1 MHKSACAV
9 ADRFSFY
16 SWDGDRA
23 HPSVQELLLSTQHN
37 LVELIRFPCEAIS
50 NEFHADCSTTFLDL
64 DALTGIT
71 LDIPRWASD
80 PAAYIMRLSKNLK
93 SLRLT
98 LSSPINRRGIHIQ
111 ALLFR
116 HLFLLRSHCQI
127 SLTSLDLCG
136 FDLRYAAEH
145 LMRLINF
152 SQVSELALHRC
163 DHLDYFLQLL
173 TNNLKHET
181 PRFKTIH
188 FTHNNEYE
196 LDNNLNALTAF
207 LHSCS
212 GLHRLLLHV
221 LMPANPSSEWRYSH
235 LMKHAE
241 TLRVLAIDVKCEPW
255 GAVPDIELFSD
266 FEGFV
271 NIASSFRV
279 LQHLSISF
287 TTITKTGDAYP
298 YENSLV
304 RVVVSVFSI
313 HAEHS
318 EVQMATRKFK
328 RTELT
333 ICGI

>member
-93 SLRLT
+93 SFRLT
-98 LSSPINRRGIHIQ
+98 LPSPVNGRGIPMQ

-127 SLTSLDLCG
+127 SLISLDLCG

-152 SQVSELALHRC
+152 SHVSELSLHRC
-163 DHLDYFLQLL
+163 DHLEYFLEVL
-173 TNNLKHET
+173 TNNLKKET

-188 FTHNNEYE
+188 FTGNNEYE
-196 LDNNLNALTAF
+196 LDDNLNVLTAF
-207 LHSCS
+207 LQSCS
-212 GLHRLLLHV
+212 GLQRLLLHV
-221 LMPANPSSEWRYSH
+221 LMPANPKSKWRYSH

-279 LQHLSISF
+279 LEHLSISF

-304 RVVVSVFSI
+304 RVVVSASSI
-313 HAEHS
+313 HVEHS
-318 EVQMATRKFK
+318 EVQNMSR
-328 RTELT
+328 
-333 ICGI
+333 